1 MTALLELDGIAIRY
15 GGNTVLSGLT
25 LSIDSGEIVGLLG
38 PNGSG
43 KSTVLNAVTGFTPLA
58 SGSIRFD
65 GQRIDPLAPHR
76 IAQRGIRRTFQLPSM
91 PTRMSVLELTM
102 AASSEHHQ
110 LCAALLRGRATRRIE
125 QATHARASALLEQLK
140 LTAVAHLP
148 AASISGGQKK
158 LLSIACAMMTEPKL
172 LLLDEPTAGVHPN
185 LRGEL
190 IDELRRIHGL
200 GVTLV
205 VIEHDMHFIRELCER
220 CVVLDR
226 GAAIANCKPAELDK
240 NRRVLDA
247 YLGRA
252 HRTARPLEAP

>member
-1 MTALLELDGIAIRY
+1 MSTLLDLDGVTIRY
-15 GGNTVLSGLT
+15 GENVVLSGVT
-25 LSIDSGEIVGLLG
+25 LSVDGGEIVGLLG

-43 KSTVLNAVTGFTPLA
+43 KSTALNAITGFAPLA
-58 SGSIRFD
+58 AGAIRFD
-65 GQRIDPLAPHR
+65 GRRIDALLPHK
-76 IAQRGIRRTFQLPSM
+76 IARLGVRRTFQLPSM
-91 PTRMSVLELTM
+91 PARMSVLELAM
-102 AASSEHHQ
+102 AASSARRTADTRARA
-110 LCAALLRGRATRRIE
+110 AALLDE
-125 QATHARASALLEQLK
+125 LK
-140 LTAVAHLP
+140 LSGVAHLS

-158 LLSIACAMMTEPKL
+158 LLGIACAMMTAPKL

-190 IDELRRIHGL
+190 IDELRRIRKQ

-205 VIEHDMHFIRELCER
+205 VIEHDMHFIRELCDR

-226 GAAIANCKPAELDK
+226 GVTIANCRPAELER

-252 HRTARPLEAP
+252 HAAPRPLEAS